1 MQPSSVISR
10 VESIGEV
17 FRLSSSTRLL
27 SLASRQ
33 VCDELRA
40 HSRILLHRSK
50 QKAMTV
56 IDRVTS
62 PAGRSS
68 ITKLSLAGAICYAL
82 WGFLHLQAAYAVYHV
97 GAALEP
103 GMAQGRVFQDAW
115 NLLFFG
121 VTAIV
126 VALTLNIRNNA
137 WGYWI
142 NLGVLTLADTGLIF
156 FILLPG
162 YMPLWPGVAGP
173 VLWVLGWI
181 FTTLAYFRRLPPQR
195 PSRP

>member
-1 MQPSSVISR
+1 
-10 VESIGEV
+10 
-17 FRLSSSTRLL
+17 
-27 SLASRQ
+27 
-33 VCDELRA
+33 
-40 HSRILLHRSK
+40 
-50 QKAMTV
+50 MTV

-62 PAGRSS
+62 PAGWSP

-82 WGFLHLQAAYAVYHV
+82 WGCLHLQAAYAVYRV

-126 VALTLNIRNNA
+126 IALTLNIRNNA

-156 FILLPG
+156 FILVPG
-162 YMPLWPGVAGP
+162 YMPLWPGIAGP
-173 VLWVLGWI
+173 VLWILGWI
-181 FTTLAYFRRLPPQR
+181 FTTVAYFRRLPPQR

>member
-1 MQPSSVISR
+1 
-10 VESIGEV
+10 
-17 FRLSSSTRLL
+17 
-27 SLASRQ
+27 
-33 VCDELRA
+33 
-40 HSRILLHRSK
+40 
-50 QKAMTV
+50 MTV

-62 PAGRSS
+62 PAGWSP

-82 WGFLHLQAAYAVYHV
+82 WGCLHLQAAYAVYRV
-97 GAALEP
+97 GASLEP

-126 VALTLNIRNNA
+126 IALTLNIRNNA

-156 FILLPG
+156 FILVPG

-173 VLWVLGWI
+173 VLWILGWI
-181 FTTLAYFRRLPPQR
+181 FTTVAYFRRLPPQR
-195 PSRP
+195 LSRP

>member
-1 MQPSSVISR
+1 
-10 VESIGEV
+10 
-17 FRLSSSTRLL
+17 
-27 SLASRQ
+27 
-33 VCDELRA
+33 
-40 HSRILLHRSK
+40 
-50 QKAMTV
+50 MTV

-62 PAGRSS
+62 PAGWSP

-82 WGFLHLQAAYAVYHV
+82 WGCLHLQAAYAVYRV
-97 GAALEP
+97 GASLEP

-126 VALTLNIRNNA
+126 IALTLNIRNNA

-156 FILLPG
+156 FILVPG

-173 VLWVLGWI
+173 VLWILGWI
-181 FTTLAYFRRLPPQR
+181 FTTVAYFRRLPPQR

>member
-1 MQPSSVISR
+1 
-10 VESIGEV
+10 
-17 FRLSSSTRLL
+17 
-27 SLASRQ
+27 
-33 VCDELRA
+33 
-40 HSRILLHRSK
+40 
-50 QKAMTV
+50 MTV

-62 PAGRSS
+62 PAGWSP

-82 WGFLHLQAAYAVYHV
+82 WGCLHLQAAYAVYRV

-126 VALTLNIRNNA
+126 IALTLNIRNNA

-156 FILLPG
+156 FILVPG

-173 VLWVLGWI
+173 VLWILGWI
-181 FTTLAYFRRLPPQR
+181 FTTVAYFRRLPPQR